1 MNQALLDQDQLKAW
15 AKCSHLNKLEQ
26 WLKDNGIR
34 YFKNGKGEIV
44 STVEACNSALL
55 SKKHEEI
62 DF

>member
-1 MNQALLDQDQLKAW
+1 MNQALLDQNQLKEW
-15 AKCSHLNKLEQ
+15 SQCGHLSKLEK
-26 WLKDNGIR
+26 WLKENGIK

-62 DF
+62 EF